1 MDRGVWQATVR
12 RVAELDTTEATKH
25 AHMHIV
31 ENSHFLVLQ
40 GVRGKN
46 AVICSPPTTQAP
58 TCLSL
63 TCIYLSSSFMLTP
76 FSLIIP
82 GIPYFSH

>member
-1 MDRGVWQATVR
+1 MDRGVWRATVR

-25 AHMHIV
+25 AHMHRV
-31 ENSHFLVLQ
+31 ENSHSLVLH

-46 AVICSPPTTQAP
+46 AVICPPTQVP
-58 TCLSL
+58 TCFSL
-63 TCIYLSSSFMLTP
+63 TCIYLSSSFMLRS
-76 FSLIIP
+76 FSFIIP